1 MSTEAET
8 STTPA
13 SPETLTN
20 APPTTVEPT
29 PPVPT
34 NEPAPTALTS
44 APEFTPITAE
54 ALTIPEGF
62 TIDEAQRDGFLALA
76 NELKLPAETANKLVA
91 FQANLSKAASEGTS
105 KAWEEHNKTWQNEVR
120 ADPEIGG
127 QKLDGVLSGISKVI
141 DQYGSP
147 ELRQAL
153 ASTGAGNNI
162 HVVRFI
168 HKIAGVLTE
177 AGPISGS
184 PGKVAQSLENLLY
197 DHPTSRK
204 A

>member
-1 MSTEAET
+1 MPTEAEALT
-8 STTPA
+8 NTP
-13 SPETLTN
+13 SPETSTQT
-20 APPTTVEPT
+20 APEPT
-29 PPVPT
+29 PTQVS
-34 NEPAPTALTS
+34 EPAPALTS
-44 APEFTPITAE
+44 EPAFTPITAE

-62 TIDEAQRDGFLALA
+62 SVDDAQRDSFLALA
-76 NELKLPAETANKLVA
+76 NELKLPAESANKLVA
-91 FQANLSKAASEGTS
+91 FQANLAKAATEGYS
-105 KAWEEHNKTWQNEVR
+105 RAWEDQNKTWQNEVR

-127 QKLDGVLSGISKVI
+127 QKLEGVLSGISKVL

-162 HVVRFI
+162 HVVRFF
-168 HKIAGVLTE
+168 HKMASVLTE
-177 AGPISGS
+177 AGPVSGS
-184 PGKVAQSLENLLY
+184 PAKAQQSLADVLY